1 MISFSIFTFLQ
12 FLTNPFFFFFPLAG
26 KCGHGFRQE
35 RQLLPNLVRGA
46 LVDERVTDVSLGF
59 EHSGCVTE
67 SGKIYT
73 FGNNY
78 YGRLGLGDEDNVR
91 YKN

>member
-1 MISFSIFTFLQ
+1 M
-12 FLTNPFFFFFPLAG
+12 
-26 KCGHGFRQE
+26 
-35 RQLLPNLVRGA
+35 LPNLVRGA

-78 YGRLGLGDEDNVR
+78 YGRLGLGDEDNVTLQEL
-91 YKN
+91 KKI

>member
-1 MISFSIFTFLQ
+1 M
-12 FLTNPFFFFFPLAG
+12 
-26 KCGHGFRQE
+26 
-35 RQLLPNLVRGA
+35 
-46 LVDERVTDVSLGF
+46 DERVTDVSLGF

-78 YGRLGLGDEDNVR
+78 YGRLGLGDEDNVCF
-91 YKN
+91 KN